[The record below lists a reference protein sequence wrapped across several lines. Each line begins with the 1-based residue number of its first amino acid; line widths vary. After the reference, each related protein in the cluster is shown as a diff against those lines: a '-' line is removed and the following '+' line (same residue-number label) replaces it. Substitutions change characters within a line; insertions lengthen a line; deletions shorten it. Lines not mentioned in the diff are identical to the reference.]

1 MNNYIYLHKQNINEF
16 LNYHKNNNIKIQNYK
31 KEILNKLLNS
41 KNKYFEKE
49 YKIIENYSNQIYGRN
64 LSYQNILSIFQT
76 NLLMIKIL
84 KNLKHKNIIIYQ
96 ELCINNNER
105 IDYLIETNKKLL
117 ILEFKENSSN
127 KLKINI
133 KEDNQL
139 SNYKNLLE
147 TNSNKEIK
155 TLEINYKNE
164 YNKNILIK
172 NKISNII
179 AIKKYFKLINQEI
192 IE

>member
-1 MNNYIYLHKQNINEF
+1 MNNYIYLHKQSIDEF
-16 LNYHKNNNIKIQNYK
+16 LNYHKYNNIKIQNYK
-31 KEILNKLLNS
+31 KEILNDLLNS

-84 KNLKHKNIIIYQ
+84 KNLKNKNIIIYQ

-117 ILEFKENSSN
+117 ILELKKNSSN

-133 KEDNQL
+133 KANNQL

-164 YNKNILIK
+164 YNKKILLK